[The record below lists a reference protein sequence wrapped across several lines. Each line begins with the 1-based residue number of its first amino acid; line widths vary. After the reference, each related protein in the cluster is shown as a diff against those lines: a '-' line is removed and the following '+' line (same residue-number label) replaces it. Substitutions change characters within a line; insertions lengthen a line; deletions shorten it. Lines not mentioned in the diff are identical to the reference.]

1 MPRGA
6 PPGGRSTSP
15 VWMPARISNPS
26 ERTAL
31 RTPTPQRTA
40 RAGPSKRAK
49 KPSPRG
55 VDLLAGVQLDLPPHE
70 LVMAAQQL
78 CPSTVAESLRLTG
91 RIDDVREQRRREDAV
106 LEAGRADAGKKFL
119 DLVDDVVPV
128 PPGDVCLA
136 GQLDE
141 AGTGDVLCYVTAF
154 FKLRVVVVAAVEYQR
169 LRLDARQDIADVD
182 LRVHQYEGAGRRR
195 AGRRPGSRHPPARE
209 PFVRAWRHSR
219 QIGLDSPFAL
229 DGLGIALPLLPRL
242 TPGVIVVWIHPL
254 RVRAVE
260 D

>member
-1 MPRGA
+1 
-6 PPGGRSTSP
+6 
-15 VWMPARISNPS
+15 MPARISNPS

-91 RIDDVREQRRREDAV
+91 RIDDVREQRCREDAV

-128 PPGDVCLA
+128 PPGTCVS
-136 GQLDE
+136 
-141 AGTGDVLCYVTAF
+141 
-154 FKLRVVVVAAVEYQR
+154 
-169 LRLDARQDIADVD
+169 
-182 LRVHQYEGAGRRR
+182 
-195 AGRRPGSRHPPARE
+195 PGNSTKPA
-209 PFVRAWRHSR
+209 
-219 QIGLDSPFAL
+219 
-229 DGLGIALPLLPRL
+229 
-242 TPGVIVVWIHPL
+242 PGMCS
-254 RVRAVE
+254 
-260 D
+260 